1 MRNTRRANQVRTM
14 QAVLPAARPLDR
26 ERNDRNGQPGH
37 LRSAHNRQRRRWI
50 CCPPRLS
57 TFTSHPDTGACSM
70 KRRSA
75 RKRPVTTRQHGV
87 PVSANLTSPRDMV
100 RFIVLIPH
108 AQAEGSSPHRARD
121 DRPRCGDLPRFG
133 AITGAVRAS
142 THATESEWRP
152 SRSATGTPSTAT
164 RDTGHTSPTSSPPG
178 WWAAHACKHI
188 AGGAEVA
195 NRYGR
200 QLYAWQK
207 ASARQRALGLPCAL
221 CGRPI
226 DYSAEARTPWAFTAD
241 HIVPVSR
248 GGNLLSPTNIRSAH
262 NRCNTSRGNREEA
275 VRRSRAW

>member
-152 SRSATGTPSTAT
+152 SRSATGNP
-164 RDTGHTSPTSSPPG
+164 
-178 WWAAHACKHI
+178 
-188 AGGAEVA
+188 
-195 NRYGR
+195 
-200 QLYAWQK
+200 
-207 ASARQRALGLPCAL
+207 ARQRGTQVILRRHRHPQEGGLPMSASTSQEVPRWPTAMDASSTP
-221 CGRPI
+221 GRRPQ
-226 DYSAEARTPWAFTAD
+226 
-241 HIVPVSR
+241 PV
-248 GGNLLSPTNIRSAH
+248 NERSAYRAH
-262 NRCNTSRGNREEA
+262 CVVDRLITVLRRGHLGRSQPITSCPYQGA
-275 VRRSRAW
+275 ATSSALPTSAAPTIVATRAGVTAKKP

>member
-14 QAVLPAARPLDR
+14 QAVLPAARLLDR

-121 DRPRCGDLPRFG
+121 DRPRCGDLPRLG

-152 SRSATGTPSTAT
+152 PSKRNRYPQHGNAGHRSYFADIVTPRRAGCPCVQAHRRRCRGGQPLWTPALRLAEGLSPST
-164 RDTGHTSPTSSPPG
+164 
-178 WWAAHACKHI
+178 
-188 AGGAEVA
+188 
-195 NRYGR
+195 
-200 QLYAWQK
+200 
-207 ASARQRALGLPCAL
+207 SARPTV
-221 CGRPI
+221 
-226 DYSAEARTPWAFTAD
+226 RTVWSTD
-241 HIVPVSR
+241 
-248 GGNLLSPTNIRSAH
+248 
-262 NRCNTSRGNREEA
+262 
-275 VRRSRAW
+275 